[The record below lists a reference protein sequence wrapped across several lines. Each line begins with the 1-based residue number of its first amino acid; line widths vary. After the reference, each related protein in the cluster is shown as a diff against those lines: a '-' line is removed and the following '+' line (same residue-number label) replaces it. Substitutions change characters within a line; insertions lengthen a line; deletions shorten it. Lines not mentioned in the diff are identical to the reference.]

1 METHAKKR
9 LEIIVEGALTDRV
22 IDQLE
27 SAGAPGYTV
36 FEGVR
41 GRGHAGRWRRD
52 QLSDAYH
59 MNMIIVI
66 LDESR
71 LDALLGALQPTM
83 ASHLAIVDI
92 TDAKVLRGDRF

>member
-22 IDQLE
+22 IEQLE
-27 SAGAPGYTV
+27 RAGAPGYTV

-41 GRGHAGRWRRD
+41 GHGHGGHWRRD

-66 LDESR
+66 LDASR
-71 LDALLGALQPTM
+71 LDAILQALQPTM
-83 ASHLAIVDI
+83 TTHLAIVDI
-92 TDAKVLRGDRF
+92 TDAKVLRGERF